1 MARGGYR
8 AGAGRP
14 KTDTKAV
21 MIRLTPSEHK
31 KLSILGGS
39 VFIKQILKE
48 TKMNAYQNIK
58 LNLEASNLSA
68 EAKDVVL
75 TIIDQY
81 EDDEEVTVREFIE
94 ALEDGECLAS
104 YGIDNEDAV
113 DEAYDF
119 LEEVERRIENDP
131 AA

>member
-14 KTDTKAV
+14 KTDTKPV

-31 KLSILGGS
+31 KLTILGGS
-39 VFIKQILKE
+39 NFIKQILKE

-58 LNLEASNLSA
+58 LDLESANLSDK
-68 EAKDVVL
+68 AKDVVL
-75 TIIDQY
+75 SLIDRY
-81 EDDEEVTVREFIE
+81 EDDNEVTVREFIE

-104 YGIDNEDAV
+104 FGFDDEDAV
-113 DEAYDF
+113 DDAYDF
-119 LEEVERRIENDP
+119 LEAVERRIENED
-131 AA
+131 